1 MPFVIILCDSE
12 TAYYENLVVARTY
25 DLWLQ
30 EEQKTLLL
38 LNVKTESGNLSR
50 ASTGVPLPPSPQ

>member
-25 DLWLQ
+25 DFM
-30 EEQKTLLL
+30 T
-38 LNVKTESGNLSR
+38 TRR
-50 ASTGVPLPPSPQ
+50 AKNASFIKCKN